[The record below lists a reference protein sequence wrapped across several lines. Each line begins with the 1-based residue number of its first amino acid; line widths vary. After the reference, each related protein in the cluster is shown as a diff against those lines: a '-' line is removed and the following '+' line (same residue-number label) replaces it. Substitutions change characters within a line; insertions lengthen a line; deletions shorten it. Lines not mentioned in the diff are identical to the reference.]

1 MYAICEI
8 KGKQYK
14 VETGK
19 EYRVDLLNLDENT
32 NYEVDKVLLAKN
44 DDGEVKIGTP
54 YIENAK
60 VITKVVNPLI
70 KGEKVYAFK
79 YKRRKGFHKKIGHRQ
94 KYSVIKVEKI
104 EI

>member
-14 VETGK
+14 VEPGK
-19 EYRVDLLNLDENT
+19 EYRVDLLNLEENSDF
-32 NYEVDKVLLAKN
+32 EVDRVLLAKKE
-44 DDGEVKIGTP
+44 DGTIEIGTP

-60 VITKVVNPLI
+60 VITKVVKPVI
-70 KGEKVYAFK
+70 KGNKVYAFK
-79 YKRRKGFHKKIGHRQ
+79 YKRRKGYHKKIGHRQ
-94 KYSVIKVEKI
+94 KYSVIKIEKI